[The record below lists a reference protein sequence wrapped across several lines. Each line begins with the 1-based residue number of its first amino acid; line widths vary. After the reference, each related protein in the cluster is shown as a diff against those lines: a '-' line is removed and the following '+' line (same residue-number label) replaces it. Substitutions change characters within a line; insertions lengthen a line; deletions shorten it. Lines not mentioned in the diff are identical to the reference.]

1 MSQELWEAA
10 YKFHGHI
17 CPGITVGYRAS
28 MLALKLLGLEGK
40 NISSTHTVIVEND
53 VCGVDGVQ
61 FVTGC
66 TVGNSGLIIDNQGR
80 QAFNFISKSGRGI
93 RLALKYPL
101 WGSNY
106 PIELHQKVKTG
117 TASEAEKAEFF
128 SLRNERGQFL
138 YQLSDEELFK
148 VSEIELHL
156 PGKPRLHPIAVCNIC
171 GEEVMRPWA
180 VEHENGLACKSHFR

>member
-1 MSQELWEAA
+1 M
-10 YKFHGHI
+10 
-17 CPGITVGYRAS
+17 GYRAS

-80 QAFNFISKSGRGI
+80 QAFNFVSKSGRGI
-93 RLALKYPL
+93 RIALKYPL

-117 TASEAEKAEFF
+117 TASEAEKTEFF
-128 SLRNERGQFL
+128 PAQRAASL
-138 YQLSDEELFK
+138 YQLDEELFK

-156 PGKPRLHPIAVCNIC
+156 PSPGSIPLRCAISAARRLCAP
-171 GEEVMRPWA
+171 
-180 VEHENGLACKSHFR
+180 GLSSMKTAWPVNRILDN